1 MTKHPQNIV
10 GPHIRKLRYQQGLT
24 QELFAARC
32 SVLGLELSRGTL
44 SKIEAQ
50 LRCVTDAELV
60 ILARALKVE
69 PTALLPSPKG
79 RSR

>member
-1 MTKHPQNIV
+1 MAKPQNIV
-10 GPHIRKLRYQQGLT
+10 GPQVRKLRYQQEMT
-24 QELFAARC
+24 QGMFAARC
-32 SVLGLELSRGTL
+32 SILGWDLSRGTL

>member
-1 MTKHPQNIV
+1 MTKPQNIV
-10 GPHIRKLRYQQGLT
+10 GPQIRKLRYQQNLT
-24 QELFAARC
+24 QEMFAARC
-32 SVLGLELSRGTL
+32 TLHGWDLSRGTL

-50 LRCVTDAELV
+50 LRCVTDSELV